1 LRALCNTEKAR
12 NVALRR
18 SFRCDLSKENQNRV
32 DYHCD
37 DPDMYACSAYRHF
50 VHCQTDGPGK
60 LYEEEN
66 SMASKVLSALL
77 TIALTFVLCIPL
89 EAQNAGKI
97 VSNGTIAGV
106 IVGVVAGVAV
116 LAIVAIHYSK
126 KRTIT
131 GCVNSEANGMTVTD
145 EKDKQSYLLSGDTT
159 NVKPGDRMRL
169 QGNKVKP
176 KGSDK
181 TLAWDT
187 RKVAN
192 DFGVCQ
198 P

>member
-1 LRALCNTEKAR
+1 
-12 NVALRR
+12 
-18 SFRCDLSKENQNRV
+18 
-32 DYHCD
+32 
-37 DPDMYACSAYRHF
+37 MYACSAYRHF

-106 IVGVVAGVAV
+106 IVGVVAGVDV